1 MSMAANRTRRKGVFT
16 AELMVGMAL
25 LGVALAGLA
34 VSIQGISL
42 FNRYQW
48 TRQRCTAAAEAQ
60 LDSLAATGSL
70 IDETEI
76 KRLWP
81 DVAVA
86 IERTPG
92 AGPWESLELLRVTAT
107 GKAGPHGVRV
117 RLERYVKK
125 GDR

>member
-1 MSMAANRTRRKGVFT
+1 MTMAANGMRQKGIFT

-25 LGVALAGLA
+25 LGLALVGLA

-48 TRQRCTAAAEAQ
+48 TRQRCMAAAEAQ
-60 LDSLAATGSL
+60 LDSLATTGRP
-70 IDETEI
+70 IDEAEI

-92 AGPWESLELLRVTAT
+92 AGPWERLELLRVTAT
-107 GKAGPHGVRV
+107 GKAGPHAVMV
-117 RLERYVKK
+117 RLERYVRE
-125 GDR
+125 DR